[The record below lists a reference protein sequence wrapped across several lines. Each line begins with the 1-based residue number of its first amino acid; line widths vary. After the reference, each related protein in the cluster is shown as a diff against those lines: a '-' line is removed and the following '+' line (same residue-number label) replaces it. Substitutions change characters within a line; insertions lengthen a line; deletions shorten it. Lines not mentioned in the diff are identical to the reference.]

1 MKEMKKEHPQMGN
14 LMGNL
19 FVQTAGATV
28 CFVVLT
34 SLFRLALDAATGA
47 HRSPTGWLASIVV
60 GAVVFA
66 VIYYVPRRRR
76 GAMNDA

>member
-1 MKEMKKEHPQMGN
+1 MGK
-14 LMGNL
+14 LIA
-19 FVQTAGATV
+19 QTAGATL

-47 HRSPTGWLASIVV
+47 HTSTTGWLAGSVV

-66 VIYYVPRRRR
+66 TFYYLPRRCGDAAN
-76 GAMNDA
+76 GA